1 LSRSYRK
8 TRFDIDLP
16 QTDVDSGGSNIRP
29 SNGVGYM
36 TLKSRAV
43 CTFFCVVLAALPL
56 FAQTTGSITGTVTD
70 ASGAIVSKAAIS
82 IVNPAT
88 GIRETAK
95 SNSDGDYLIAG
106 LGAATYNVTISAAG
120 FKKFE
125 AKGVILRVGEKLRVD
140 TKLVVGSVSSEIVVE
155 GNSVGKV
162 ETQSSE
168 LAGTISGDQIS
179 QLELNGRDFTTLIK
193 LIPGV
198 SDQTGQD
205 DGTVGPGGSVSYA
218 VNGGRTEFNNWQI
231 DGGEVLDSGSNANI
245 NVYPNIDALAE
256 VRVLTSTYGAE
267 YGRNGSGT
275 IEAVTKSGT
284 NQFHGEAFE
293 FIRNAAFN
301 AHNYFDLPG
310 QTKTYYN
317 KNDFG
322 YIIGGPIK
330 KDKLFFF
337 WSQEFRRENVP
348 FVYNSQNVFLPN
360 AAERAGNFN
369 DICPAAG
376 IPFIRSGTIPQPN
389 TLGEQVNIDCPA
401 YSSPG
406 QDSNGNSLYLG
417 FPNNTIP
424 ANLIDPINSGPILA
438 NVPMPNVLVNNGIAN
453 ALHGFSGTFASPIF
467 WHEELIKVDDQVTSK
482 LRANIRFIHDSWT
495 QNYPISPWSGS
506 SVPAIGGTLQGPG
519 ISVVTSLT
527 ATLSPTLLNEFV
539 FSYAANHLHLF
550 NTGTAWER
558 PASMT
563 MTGIFQNGFNGT
575 LPAIGI
581 GGPGN
586 FNFAVDPGYL
596 PWNNSNPTY
605 SFHDNL
611 TKSLGRHNLQFGG
624 YFAAIEKNEP
634 AEEEPNGSLGYY
646 SNPNTAYNQQN
657 ASGGAFSSTGNG
669 FADLLVGFANT
680 FAQPNRNLKYYNRYK
695 VFEPYF
701 QDDWRATKKLTLNL
715 GVRVSLYGSYYE
727 RYGNAYNFD
736 PSTYVAADAPVVDP
750 NSGALDFGPG
760 QSVYNMTG
768 MVHCGYNGVHS
779 SCMSGHLFNPAPR
792 IGFAYDPVGD
802 GKTAIRAGYG
812 IFFEHANGN
821 DANTESLEGNP
832 PAIIAPVQFYIAG
845 YTGIGGTAANGQSL
859 LYPLGGGD
867 SQLTSITTKTQWPYI
882 QQYHL
887 DIQRELARNTLL
899 TIAYV
904 GAKGTH
910 LSQQLDRNQIYSTPA
925 SQNPYLPGQFITSAD
940 CNNVGNSPP
949 TLGNGTTQLTNQA
962 ALNLNIACGN
972 VNPDL
977 YRPYQGYDSIYGI
990 IGGANSIYNALQ
1002 VSGRRNA
1009 GGLQLT
1015 LAYTYSHSIDNSS
1028 DRYDSTFVNSYAL
1041 SSYRAS
1047 SSYDQ
1052 RHIFTVSYI
1061 YDLPILRH
1069 STGLTKSLL
1078 GGWQLSGITT
1088 AQSGEPVTIVN
1099 GGTYDNAGV
1108 GNEVGSGSYADLV
1121 GDPHGPKPTFNAV
1134 PGVVYGPLLDNPGA
1148 YAQPTGLTFGDS
1160 GRNSLAGPGR
1170 LNFDMGLFKHFKIKE
1185 SMALEFRAEAF
1196 NVFNHP
1202 QWNGINNTSCGYVTD
1217 AGSGNSGSG
1226 DCVNGNPGN
1235 QEVPSNF
1242 LHPSGAHN
1250 GRIGEFGLKFIF

>member
-1 LSRSYRK
+1 M
-8 TRFDIDLP
+8 I
-16 QTDVDSGGSNIRP
+16 
-29 SNGVGYM
+29 
-36 TLKSRAV
+36 LKSRLV
-43 CTFFCVVLAALPL
+43 CIFLCSVIAALPL
-56 FAQTTGSITGTVTD
+56 FAQTTGSITGTVIDDT
-70 ASGAIVSKAAIS
+70 GAAVAGAEVS
-82 IVNPAT
+82 VLNPAT
-88 GIRETAK
+88 GIRQTAK
-95 SNSDGDYLIAG
+95 SNSTGEYLIAG
-106 LGAATYNVTISAAG
+106 LGAAAYNVTITAPG

-125 AKGVILRVGEKLRVD
+125 AKGVILRVGEKIRVD
-140 TKLVVGSVSSEIVVE
+140 TKLVIGAVTSEIVVE
-155 GNSVGKV
+155 GSSVGKV

-168 LAGTISGDQIS
+168 LAGTITGDQIS

-205 DGTVGPGGSVSYA
+205 DGTVGPQGSVSYA

-256 VRVLTSTYGAE
+256 VRVLTSTYGAQ

-284 NQFHGEAFE
+284 NAFHGEAFE

-310 QTKTYYN
+310 TPKTYYN

-322 YIIGGPIK
+322 YIVGGPIK

-348 FVYNSQNVFLPN
+348 FTYNNLNAYVPN

-369 DICPAAG
+369 DVCPAAG
-376 IPFIRSGTIPQPN
+376 TPFERPN
-389 TLGEQVNIDCPA
+389 DNEPTGPGAPAISLDCPA
-401 YSSPG
+401 FGAAPAGS
-406 QDSNGNSLYLG
+406 DINGNPLYVG
-417 FPNNTIP
+417 FPNNAIP
-424 ANLIDPINSGPILA
+424 GNLLDLTNANPLLA
-438 NVPMPNVLVNNGIAN
+438 NVPMPNAGHA
-453 ALHGFSGTFASPIF
+453 FTGTLGAPIN
-467 WHEELIKVDDQVTSK
+467 WHEELIKIDDQVNSK
-482 LRANIRFIHDSWT
+482 IRVNGRFIHDSWT
-495 QNYPISPWSGS
+495 QDFPISPWSGS
-506 SVPAIGGTLQGPG
+506 SLPAIGGTLQGPG

-527 ATLSPTLLNEFV
+527 ATLSPSLLNEFV
-539 FSYAANHLHLF
+539 FSYGANHLHLF
-550 NTGTAWER
+550 NTGNAWRR

-563 MTGIFQNGFNGT
+563 MTGIFENGFNGT
-575 LPAIGI
+575 IPAIGI
-581 GGPGN
+581 GGPDH
-586 FNFAVDPGYL
+586 FDFAIDPGYL
-596 PWNNSNPTY
+596 PWSNSNPTY

-611 TKSLGRHNLQFGG
+611 TKSLGKHNLQFGA

-646 SNPNTAYNQQN
+646 GNPNTYYSEQSPAN
-657 ASGGAFSSTGNG
+657 GPFSSTGNG
-669 FADLLVGFANT
+669 VADLLVGYINT
-680 FAQPNRNLKYYNRYK
+680 FAQPNQNQKYYNRYK
-695 VFEPYF
+695 VLEPYF
-701 QDDWRATKKLTLNL
+701 QDDWRATPRLTLNL
-715 GVRVSLYGSYYE
+715 GVRVSLYGTYYE
-727 RYGNAYNFD
+727 RYRRAYNFD
-736 PSTYVAADAPVVDP
+736 PNAYVAADAPTVDP
-750 NSGALDFGPG
+750 NSGFLVFGPG
-760 QSVYNMTG
+760 QSVNNMTG
-768 MVHCGYNGVHS
+768 MVHCGFNGVNS
-779 SCMSGHLFNPAPR
+779 SCQNGHVFNPAPR
-792 IGFAYDPVGD
+792 IGFAFDPKGD
-802 GKTAIRAGYG
+802 GKTAIRGGYG

-832 PAIIAPVQFYIAG
+832 PGIIAPVQFNVSG
-845 YTGIGGTAANGQSL
+845 YTNIGGVDANNQPL
-859 LYPLGGGD
+859 LYPLGGGV
-867 SQLTSITTKTQWPYI
+867 SQLTSITTKTQWPYV

-904 GAKGTH
+904 GSKGTH
-910 LSQQLDRNQIYSTPA
+910 LSQQLDRNQIHSTPA
-925 SQNPYLPGQFITSAD
+925 SQNPYKPGQIITGAD
-940 CNNVGNSPP
+940 CNNITNDPP
-949 TLGNGTTQLTNQA
+949 TLGDGITPVTGQA
-962 ALNLNIACGN
+962 LINLNVACDD
-972 VNPDL
+972 VVTPDI

-990 IGGANSIYNALQ
+990 IGGANSNYNALQ

-1028 DRYDSTFVNSYAL
+1028 DRYDSAFVDSYNL

-1052 RHIFTVSYI
+1052 RHILTVSYI

-1069 STGLTKSLL
+1069 SNGLKQSIL
-1078 GGWQLSGITT
+1078 GGWQVSGITT
-1088 AQSGEPVTIVN
+1088 AQTGDPTTIVN

-1108 GNEVGSGSYADLV
+1108 GNNVGSGSYADLV
-1121 GDPHGPKPTFNAV
+1121 GDPHGHKPTFNAV
-1134 PGVVYGPLLDNPGA
+1134 TDAVYGPLLDNPGA
-1148 YAQPTGLTFGDS
+1148 YSQPTGLTFGDS

-1170 LNFDMGLFKHFKIKE
+1170 VNFDMGLFKHFKVHE
-1185 SMALEFRAEAF
+1185 SMAFEFRAEAF

-1202 QWNGINNTSCGYVTD
+1202 QWSGINNTSCGLEV
-1217 AGSGNSGSG
+1217 NSGAS
-1226 DCVNGNPGN
+1226 DCVNGDAVGDAPN
-1235 QEVPSNF
+1235 SF

>member
-1 LSRSYRK
+1 MIS
-8 TRFDIDLP
+8 
-16 QTDVDSGGSNIRP
+16 
-29 SNGVGYM
+29 
-36 TLKSRAV
+36 KSR
-43 CTFFCVVLAALPL
+43 CLYTLFCFFLSALPL
-56 FAQTTGSITGTVTD
+56 LAQTSGSITGTVLDDT
-70 ASGAIVSKAAIS
+70 GAAVVGAKVSVSNPTTGFRRAAI
-82 IVNPAT
+82 T
-88 GIRETAK
+88 
-95 SNSDGDYLIAG
+95 NSDGAYLVAG
-106 LGAATYNVTISAAG
+106 LGADTYDVTVTAPG
-120 FKKFE
+120 FQTFQ
-125 AKGVILRVGEKLRVD
+125 AKRVILRVGEKIRVD
-140 TKLVVGSVSSEIVVE
+140 TKMVVGKVTSEIVVE
-155 GNSVGKV
+155 GSSVGKV

-168 LAGTISGDQIS
+168 LAGTITGEQIS

-205 DGTVGPGGSVSYA
+205 DGTVGPSGSVSYA

-231 DGGEVLDSGSNANI
+231 DGGEVLDTGSNANI

-256 VRVLTSTYGAE
+256 VRVLTSTYGAQ

-284 NQFHGEAFE
+284 NKFHGEAFE
-293 FIRNAAFN
+293 FTRNAAFN

-322 YIIGGPIK
+322 YIFSGPIK
-330 KDKLFFF
+330 KDKIFFF
-337 WSQEFRRENVP
+337 WSQEFRKENVP
-348 FVYNSQNVFLPN
+348 IVYNNPGVFVPN
-360 AAERAGNFN
+360 AAERAGNFS
-369 DICPAAG
+369 DVCPAAG
-376 IPFIRSGTIPQPN
+376 TPFVRDGTTPV
-389 TLGEQVNIDCPA
+389 GDEVVNINCPA
-401 YSSPG
+401 ENG
-406 QDSNGNSLYLG
+406 GVDVNGNNYYIG

-424 ANLIDPINSGPILA
+424 AGLLSPVNSGPILA
-438 NVPMPNVLVNNGIAN
+438 NIPMPNVGHAYLGT
-453 ALHGFSGTFASPIF
+453 SGSPIF
-467 WHEELIKVDDQVTSK
+467 WHEELIKVDDSVNSK
-482 LRANIRFIHDSWT
+482 LRANVRFIHDSWT
-495 QNYPISPWSGS
+495 QSYPISPWSGS
-506 SVPAIGGTLQGPG
+506 SLPAIGGTLKGPG
-519 ISVVTSLT
+519 ISLVTTLT
-527 ATLSPTLLNEFV
+527 ATISPSLLNEFV
-539 FSYAANHLHLF
+539 FSYAANHLHLY
-550 NTGTAWER
+550 NTGTAWQR

-563 MTGIFQNGFNGT
+563 MTGIFENGFNGT
-575 LPAIGI
+575 IPAIGI

-586 FNFAVDPGYL
+586 FNFAIDPGYL
-596 PWNNSNPTY
+596 PWNNSNPVY
-605 SFHDNL
+605 SFHDNM
-611 TKSLGRHNLQFGG
+611 TKILGRHNLQFGG

-646 SNPNTAYNQQN
+646 SNPNTFYNEQN

-669 FADLLVGFANT
+669 FADLLVGYANT
-680 FAQPNRNLKYYNRYK
+680 FAQPNQNLKYYNRYK

-701 QDDWRATKKLTLNL
+701 QDDWRVTPKLTLNL

-727 RYGNAYNFD
+727 RYNRAWNFV
-736 PSTYVAADAPVVDP
+736 PSAYVAADAPVVDP

-760 QSVYNMTG
+760 ESVNNMTG
-768 MVHCGYNGVHS
+768 MVHCGVNGVHS

-792 IGFAYDPVGD
+792 IGFAFDPKGD

-832 PAIIAPVQFYIAG
+832 PLIISPVQFYIAG
-845 YTGIGGTAANGQSL
+845 YTAIGGVGADGQSL

-867 SQLTSITTKTQWPYI
+867 SQLTSITTKTQWPYV

-925 SQNPYLPGQFITSAD
+925 NQNPYQPGQYITSAD
-940 CNNVGNSPP
+940 CNNVGNDPP
-949 TLGNGTTQLTNQA
+949 TLGNGNPLTNQA
-962 ALNLNIACGN
+962 ALNLNISCGN

-990 IGGANSIYNALQ
+990 IGGANSSYNALQ
-1002 VSGRRNA
+1002 VSGRQNT

-1028 DRYDSTFVNSYAL
+1028 DRYDSSFVNSYAL

-1047 SSYDQ
+1047 SVFDQ

-1069 STGLTKSLL
+1069 SSGLKGSLL

-1088 AQSGEPVTIVN
+1088 AQTGEPVTIVN
-1099 GGTYDNAGV
+1099 GGAYDNAGV

-1121 GDPHGPKPTFNAV
+1121 GDPHGHIPKFNAV

-1160 GRNSLAGPGR
+1160 GRDSLAGPGR
-1170 LNFDMGLFKHFKIKE
+1170 LNFDMGLFKHFKLKE

-1217 AGSGNSGSG
+1217 AGSANSGSQ
-1226 DCVNGNPGN
+1226 DCVNGNSDN

-1242 LHPSGAHN
+1242 LHPSGVHN
-1250 GRIGEFGLKFIF
+1250 PRIGEFGLKFIF